1 MFCTSLSTERKT
13 VEATLPIKSYKKLVF
28 QFKFGLENVWRYLH
42 SAKEDS
48 SKTDETQISLP
59 DPKACILHKYQIF
72 SKIQKWAKFIRKS
85 LVTIP
90 ILKGNMVP

>member
-1 MFCTSLSTERKT
+1 MFGGIYIVPKKT
-13 VEATLPIKSYKKLVF
+13 
-28 QFKFGLENVWRYLH
+28 
-42 SAKEDS
+42 

-59 DPKACILHKYQIF
+59 DPKACNLHKYQIF